1 MFIGGNRGVYMFTG
15 IIKEMGKI
23 TAVRESHESKEL
35 VISCSTIH
43 PGLCIGDSVAVNGC
57 CLTVKRLSSEGFAA
71 DISYSTLNATTFKYM
86 RSGEA
91 VNLEDS
97 LRLSDKLGGHFV
109 TGHIDTTIKFLGIKK
124 IGNSFELSLELPQQ
138 YYANIASKGSVA
150 VDGISLTVAQTGRDF
165 FIAAIIPHTY
175 ENTCLKIKKPGELMN
190 LEIDLL
196 SRYINRL
203 IKDPEEKDNTNI
215 RQQQSDIILKEK
227 LKKYGFYQ

>member
-1 MFIGGNRGVYMFTG
+1 MFTG
-15 IIKEMGKI
+15 IIKETGKI
-23 TAVRESHESKEL
+23 TDVRESHESKEL
-35 VISCSTIH
+35 SISCNAIRQ
-43 PGLCIGDSVAVNGC
+43 GLGIGDSVAVNGC
-57 CLTVKRLSSEGFAA
+57 CLTVKRLNSEGFTA
-71 DISYSTLNATTFKYM
+71 DISYSTLNSTTFKYVNP
-86 RSGEA
+86 GEA

-138 YYANIASKGSVA
+138 FYSNIAAKGSVA
-150 VDGISLTVAQTGRDF
+150 VDGISLTVAETGRDF
-165 FIAAIIPHTY
+165 FTAAIIPHTY

-203 IKDPEEKDNTNI
+203 LKRPESDEEDANIK
-215 RQQQSDIILKEK
+215 QLQSDTALKEK
-227 LKKYGFYQ
+227 LKKYGFVK

>member
-1 MFIGGNRGVYMFTG
+1 MFTG
-15 IIKEMGKI
+15 IIKETGKI
-23 TAVRESHESKEL
+23 TSVRESPESKEL
-35 VISCSTIH
+35 VISCSAIR

-57 CLTVKRLSSEGFAA
+57 CLTVKKLSSGGFTA
-71 DISYSTLNATTFKYM
+71 DISYSTLNSTTFKYV
-86 RSGEA
+86 SPGEA

-124 IGNSFELSLELPQQ
+124 IGNSFELSMELPQQ
-138 YYANIASKGSVA
+138 YYVNIATKGSVA
-150 VDGISLTVAQTGRDF
+150 VDGISLTVAETGRDF
-165 FIAAIIPHTY
+165 FTAAIIPHTY

-203 IKDPEEKDNTNI
+203 FKGPEDDEGHTNI
-215 RQQQSDIILKEK
+215 KQQQSDTALKEK
-227 LKKYGFYQ
+227 LRKHGFVK